1 MFFICS
7 LSDSIKI
14 PPKMFGRPIRKS
26 ATEILQERYH
36 SKIDPSIGFVIMV
49 FDVTIEGRGL
59 VSSTGGT
66 VHKVEFSALAFNPRL
81 HEIIKGEIVEMAE
94 FGAFVRIGP
103 TDAVLHLS
111 QIAQDSLR
119 VDIKSG
125 TISSGR
131 HGTPLR
137 IGSRV
142 TSRVS
147 AVSAVKDGA
156 MKIGLT
162 CNEPDLGPMNGPGAR
177 LQDSGQS
184 APHLRHEP
192 R

>member
-14 PPKMFGRPIRKS
+14 PPKMFGRPIKRS

-36 SKIDPSIGFVIMV
+36 SKIDPVLGYVIMI
-49 FDVTIEGRGL
+49 FDVTIEGSGL

-66 VHKVEFSALAFNPRL
+66 VHKVRFDAVAFQPRL
-81 HEIIKGEIVEMAE
+81 HEIIRGEIIEMAD

-111 QIAQDSLR
+111 QIAQDTLR
-119 VDIKSG
+119 ADAKSG
-125 TISSGR
+125 LIHSAKHTA
-131 HGTPLR
+131 PLR

-142 TSRVS
+142 TARVS
-147 AVSAVKDGA
+147 AVAAGKDSS

-162 CNEPDLGPMNGPGAR
+162 CNEPSLGPDEWA
-177 LQDSGQS
+177 GQ
-184 APHLRHEP
+184 
-192 R
+192 